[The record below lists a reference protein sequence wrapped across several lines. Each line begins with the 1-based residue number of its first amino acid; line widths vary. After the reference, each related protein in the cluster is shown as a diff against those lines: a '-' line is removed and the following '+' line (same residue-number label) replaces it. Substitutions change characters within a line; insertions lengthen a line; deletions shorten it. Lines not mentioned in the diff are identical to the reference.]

1 MFCSNC
7 GTKVSDGSSV
17 CPNCRTSLKSPFAP
31 ASSLSAAP
39 SLDSSPAPE
48 SPFAPPAAPS
58 FTPNPAPPA
67 APSFTAPAAAPAFAP
82 DPAPAAAPA
91 APAVAPMAG
100 GIKRISAGREL
111 KLLLRQGWLVLVG
124 DMRNLIFS
132 LLFPVVAALVTVLVA
147 GKDMFVTYE
156 GTKSTCFILVCA
168 AIWGGLFNSIQTLV
182 KERSNIK
189 RDYVSGALRL
199 ECYMTSRA
207 ILQLLLCLV
216 QSAILTISIPAMDW
230 VHGNPFPAEGLL
242 IPVTLLE
249 YFLTLFLVMFGAD
262 TMGLMISSVVK
273 KAELAS
279 TLAPYILIAQLLFSG
294 MLFKMEG
301 FASAFSAIMLS
312 RWGMEA
318 LGSTSNLNDLPL
330 KVTKEMEDPMLIAAI
345 PRETEEAFEAS
356 SEHVLLVLALLLVFV
371 IVPLV
376 VGDIM
381 LHRVKK
387 DSRD

>member
-1 MFCSNC
+1 MFCSKC
-7 GTKVSDGSSV
+7 GTKVPDGSNF
-17 CPNCRTSLKSPFAP
+17 CPNCREPMVAFNAP
-31 ASSLSAAP
+31 KPEPAAKKE
-39 SLDSSPAPE
+39 PAVK
-48 SPFAPPAAPS
+48 APP
-58 FTPNPAPPA
+58 
-67 APSFTAPAAAPAFAP
+67 
-82 DPAPAAAPA
+82 
-91 APAVAPMAG
+91 VG
-100 GIKRISAGREL
+100 GTIKRISAGREL
-111 KLLLRQGWLVLVG
+111 RLLLRQGWLVLVG
-124 DMRNLIFS
+124 DLRNLIFS

-182 KERSNIK
+182 KERGNIK
-189 RDYVSGALRL
+189 RDYVSGALRI

-207 ILQLLLCLV
+207 ILQLGLCFI
-216 QSAILTISIPAMDW
+216 QSIILTLSIPAMDW
-230 VHGNPFPAEGLL
+230 VHGNPYPSEGL
-242 IPVTLLE
+242 IFSATLLE

-262 TMGLMISSVVK
+262 AMGLMISSVVK

-301 FASAFSAIMLS
+301 FASTFSAIMLS

-318 LGSTSNLNDLPL
+318 LGSTSDLNALPL
-330 KVTKEMEDPMLIAAI
+330 KITQAEDFNPMLADQL
-345 PRETEEAFEAS
+345 PREFEDAFDADPA
-356 SEHVLLVLALLLVFV
+356 HLALVLALLLAFV

-376 VGDIM
+376 VGDVM

>member
-1 MFCSNC
+1 MFCTSC
-7 GTKVSDGSSV
+7 GTKVPDSANF
-17 CPNCRTSLKSPFAP
+17 CPNCRSSLKPPLSPAKGFT
-31 ASSLSAAP
+31 AAP
-39 SLDSSPAPE
+39 SLDSPVAAAPVTPPPSPAPTV
-48 SPFAPPAAPS
+48 PATPVIPAAP
-58 FTPNPAPPA
+58 TTA
-67 APSFTAPAAAPAFAP
+67 ATPAAASVPK
-82 DPAPAAAPA
+82 
-91 APAVAPMAG
+91 G

-111 KLLLRQGWLVLVG
+111 KLLLRQGWLVLMG
-124 DMRNLIFS
+124 DKRNLIFS

-189 RDYVSGALRL
+189 RDYVSGALRI
-199 ECYMTSRA
+199 ECYMASRA
-207 ILQLLLCLV
+207 ILQLLLCLI

-230 VHGNPFPAEGLL
+230 VHGHSFPSEGLL

-249 YFLTLFLVMFGAD
+249 YFLTLFLVMYGAD
-262 TMGLMISSVVK
+262 CMGLMISSIVK

-318 LGSTSNLNDLPL
+318 LGSTSELNSLPL
-330 KVTKEMEDPMLIAAI
+330 KVTKEMEDPLLIAAI
-345 PRETEEAFEAS
+345 PREVEDAFDAS
-356 SEHVLLVLALLLVFV
+356 SEHILLVFGLLLLFV

-376 VGDIM
+376 VGDLL

-387 DSRD
+387 DSRE